1 MTRRTKPHQAPDKRC
16 TTSSR
21 DATQATITPGLES
34 YIQRVVDAAPPLS
47 TGQKARLAVLLNR
60 DGAAP
65 RADGA
70 PGTPSN
76 RGEVR

>member
-1 MTRRTKPHQAPDKRC
+1 VTRRTKPHQAPNKRC
-16 TTSSR
+16 ATSSR
-21 DATQATITPGLES
+21 DATHATITPGLES

-60 DGAAP
+60 DGTTP
-65 RADGA
+65 RGDEA
-70 PGTPSN
+70 PGTPGN